1 MTFQGDLMNLRI
13 LQTKTWTAYTSKQQ
27 KKLKKKR
34 LDISVP
40 NMAAC
45 VRIKSRK
52 NILFTP
58 SLSELSGSLKR

>member
-1 MTFQGDLMNLRI
+1 MNLHI
-13 LQTKTWTAYTSKQQ
+13 LQTKTWPAYKSKQQ
-27 KKLKKKR
+27 KKLKKKKR

-45 VRIKSRK
+45 FRIKTKK

-58 SLSELSGSLKR
+58 SLSELSGSFKR

>member
-13 LQTKTWTAYTSKQQ
+13 LQTKTWTAYRSKQQ
-27 KKLKKKR
+27 KKIEKKR

-40 NMAAC
+40 NMAAF

-58 SLSELSGSLKR
+58 SLSELSGSFKR